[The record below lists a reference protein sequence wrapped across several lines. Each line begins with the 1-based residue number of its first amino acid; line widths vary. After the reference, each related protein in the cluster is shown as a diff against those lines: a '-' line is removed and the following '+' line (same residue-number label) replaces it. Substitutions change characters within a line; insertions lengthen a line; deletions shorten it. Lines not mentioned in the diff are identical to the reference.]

1 LHGERCGGKVPL
13 VLEGKIMKHESF
25 GLTDPGRVRQDNQDA
40 ILRDEEF
47 GLYIVCDGCGGQR
60 SGNVASRMAAQVTDT
75 AMRKHYSALSAF
87 AADPSPTNRSRAT
100 ATIMAAI
107 NAASEKIY
115 KTAQEEPDKAGMG
128 TTIVLLA
135 VMGDQAIV
143 AHAGDSR
150 LYLFRQGALHQLTED
165 HSLANQYIKMGMM
178 TANQAAKSR
187 SASMI
192 TRSVGFQEQAQ
203 VDTLHFELV
212 GGDSL
217 LLCSD
222 GLTLYLSDEELAEM
236 LRKTKALQTP
246 LQMIDLANT
255 RGGQDNISAVVVQV
269 EPAHTDHGQDVL
281 NRLKVLQAVPLF
293 RHLAY
298 AELLRVLDLTQIA
311 TFATGTRIITEGQAS
326 DRIFVSL
333 TGNVDVVKN
342 SRVLTTLPPG
352 SLFGEMGLVD
362 EAPRSADVVAPQ
374 GARVMVIPHKE
385 FITLLRRERGLAVKV
400 LWGLSC
406 VLNARLRAT
415 SEELASAGPSGPA
428 QGSPLAELAE
438 ALKPFV

>member
-1 LHGERCGGKVPL
+1 MTEDHS
-13 VLEGKIMKHESF
+13 MKYESF

-60 SGNVASRMAAQVTDT
+60 GGGVASRMAAQVADT
-75 AMRKHYSALSAF
+75 AIRKHYAALEAF
-87 AADPSPTNRSRAT
+87 ASDPSPANRSRAM
-100 ATIMAAI
+100 AMIMAAI

-115 KTAQEEPDKAGMG
+115 KAAQDDPEKAGMG

-135 VMGDQAIV
+135 VMGDQAVV

-150 LYLFRQGALHQLTED
+150 LYLLRQGVLHQLTED
-165 HSLANQYIKMGMM
+165 HSLANQYVKMGMM
-178 TANQAAKSR
+178 TPKQAEKSR
-187 SASMI
+187 SSAMI

-212 GGDSL
+212 GEDTM

-222 GLTLYLSDEELAEM
+222 GLTLNVTDEELAGM
-236 LRKTKALQTP
+236 LQKAKGLQTP
-246 LQMIDLANT
+246 LQMIDLANS
-255 RGGQDNISAVVVQV
+255 RGGQDNISAVVVQA
-269 EPAHTDHGQDVL
+269 EPARTERGQDVL
-281 NRLKVLQAVPLF
+281 HRLKTLQGVPLF
-293 RHLAY
+293 RHLTY
-298 AELLRVLDLTQIA
+298 TELLRVVDLAQIA
-311 TFATGTRIITEGQAS
+311 SCPADSKIITEGQVS

-333 TGNVDVVKN
+333 AGSVDIIKHG
-342 SRVLTTLPPG
+342 RVLATLPPG

-362 EAPRSADVVAPQ
+362 EAPRSADVVAPK

-385 FITLLRRERGLAVKV
+385 LITLLRRERGLAVKV

-415 SEELASAGPSGPA
+415 SEDLAAAPPVGPA
-428 QGSPLAELAE
+428 HDPGSPLAELTD
-438 ALKPFV
+438 ALRPFV

>member
-1 LHGERCGGKVPL
+1 
-13 VLEGKIMKHESF
+13 MKHESF
-25 GLTDPGRVRQDNQDA
+25 GLTDPGRVRPDNQDA

-47 GLYIVCDGCGGQR
+47 GLFLVCDGCGGQR
-60 SGNVASRMAAQVTDT
+60 SGNIASRMAAQVTDT
-75 AMRKHYSALSAF
+75 AIRKHTSAMSAF

-115 KTAQEEPDKAGMG
+115 KTAQDEPDKAGMG

-150 LYLFRQGALHQLTED
+150 LYLFRQGTLHQLTED

-178 TANQAAKSR
+178 TPNQAAKSR
-187 SASMI
+187 SAGMI
-192 TRSVGFQEQAQ
+192 TRCVGFQEQAH
-203 VDTLHFELV
+203 VETLHFELV
-212 GGDSL
+212 GGDAM

-222 GLTLYLSDEELAEM
+222 GLTLHLSDEELAEM
-236 LRKTKALQTP
+236 LRKGKPLQAP
-246 LQMIDLANT
+246 LQMIDLANS

-269 EPAHTDHGQDVL
+269 EPARSDRGQDVL
-281 NRLKVLQAVPLF
+281 NRLKVLQGVPLF
-293 RHLAY
+293 RHLSY
-298 AELLRVLDLTQIA
+298 AEMLRVLDLTQIA
-311 TFATGTRIITEGQAS
+311 TVPADTKIVTEGQAS

-333 TGNVDVVKN
+333 TGSVDIVKKG
-342 SRVLTTLPPG
+342 RVLATLPPG

-362 EAPRSADVVAPQ
+362 EAPRSADVIAPQ
-374 GARVMVIPHKE
+374 GARVMVIHHKE
-385 FITLLRRERGLAVKV
+385 LITLLRRERGLAVKV

-415 SEELASAGPSGPA
+415 SEDLAAAPPSGPA
-428 QGSPLAELAE
+428 HGSPLAELAE

>member
-1 LHGERCGGKVPL
+1 
-13 VLEGKIMKHESF
+13 
-25 GLTDPGRVRQDNQDA
+25 
-40 ILRDEEF
+40 
-47 GLYIVCDGCGGQR
+47 
-60 SGNVASRMAAQVTDT
+60 MAAQVADT
-75 AMRKHYSALSAF
+75 AIRKHFAALAAF

-115 KTAQEEPDKAGMG
+115 KTAQDEPDKAGMG

-135 VMGDQAIV
+135 LLGDHAIV

-150 LYLFRQGALHQLTED
+150 LYLFRQGSLHQLTED
-165 HSLANQYIKMGMM
+165 HSLANQYVKMGMM
-178 TANQAAKSR
+178 TPGQAAKSR

-222 GLTLYLSDEELAEM
+222 GLTLHLSDEELAEM

-246 LQMIDLANT
+246 LQMIDLANS
-255 RGGQDNISAVVVQV
+255 RGGQDNISAVVVQA
-269 EPAHTDHGQDVL
+269 EPAPSDHGQDVL
-281 NRLKVLQAVPLF
+281 HRLKTLQGVPVF
-293 RHLAY
+293 RHLSY

-311 TFATGTRIITEGQAS
+311 TFPTGARIITEGQAS

-333 TGNVDVVKN
+333 TGSVDVVKN

-362 EAPRSADVVAPQ
+362 EAPASAHGVAPP
-374 GARVMVIPHKE
+374 G
-385 FITLLRRERGLAVKV
+385 
-400 LWGLSC
+400 
-406 VLNARLRAT
+406 RLRDGH
-415 SEELASAGPSGPA
+415 SA
-428 QGSPLAELAE
+428 QGIHHAAAAGGAGWPSRCCGGCPAC
-438 ALKPFV
+438 